1 MDIKE
6 TLYYINFSFCEK
18 QYNIMKNKLNKE
30 LVIRLLK
37 YRRILAQLKSLGFE
51 KVFSNN
57 LGDAIGVAPA
67 LVRKDFSLLVLG
79 GNKRGGYNIDYLSEQ
94 LNRILGKT
102 REQKIIIVGMGK
114 IGKAIAQYRGF
125 LQGDFEIAA
134 GFDIHPDIVGAG
146 TRIPILHND
155 LLLKYIEENSIE
167 VAILSVPEEVST
179 ECLKTLK
186 EAGIRGIL
194 NFTPVELKTTQNCII
209 HNINIG
215 VEIENLFFQVIKNGM
230 PIDLQLPEEELI
242 HDEDLSE
249 EVNQ

>member
-1 MDIKE
+1 
-6 TLYYINFSFCEK
+6 
-18 QYNIMKNKLNKE
+18 MKNRLNKE

-37 YRRILAQLKSLGFE
+37 YRRILTQLKNLGFE

-102 REQKIIIVGMGK
+102 REQKIVIVGMGK
-114 IGKAIAQYRGF
+114 IGTAIAQYKGF
-125 LQGDFEIAA
+125 LQGDFEVAA
-134 GFDIHPDIVGAG
+134 GFDIKAGLGAELTMPVLALEALPDYVAK
-146 TRIPILHND
+146 N
-155 LLLKYIEENSIE
+155 NIE
-167 VAILSVPEEVST
+167 VAILSVPEEVAT
-179 ECLKTLK
+179 ECHKFLKDSGVK
-186 EAGIRGIL
+186 GIL

-215 VEIENLFFQVIKNGM
+215 VEIENLFFQVIKNGL
-230 PIDLQLPEEELI
+230 PINLELGET
-242 HDEDLSE
+242 DDLSE
-249 EVNQ
+249 IDEEEV

>member
-1 MDIKE
+1 
-6 TLYYINFSFCEK
+6 
-18 QYNIMKNKLNKE
+18 MKNRLNKE

-37 YRRILAQLKSLGFE
+37 YRRILNQLKNLGFE

-114 IGKAIAQYRGF
+114 IGTAIAQYKGF
-125 LQGDFEIAA
+125 LQGDFEVAA
-134 GFDIHPDIVGAG
+134 GFDIRPVELPPELTMPVLALEALPAWAAQNH
-146 TRIPILHND
+146 
-155 LLLKYIEENSIE
+155 IE
-167 VAILSVPEEVST
+167 VAILSVPEDQAT
-179 ECLKTLK
+179 ECHRLLKDS
-186 EAGIRGIL
+186 GIKGIL

-215 VEIENLFFQVIKNGM
+215 VEIENLFFQVIKNG
-230 PIDLQLPEEELI
+230 LPLNLELAEEAESEEE
-242 HDEDLSE
+242 DAG
-249 EVNQ
+249 V

>member
-1 MDIKE
+1 
-6 TLYYINFSFCEK
+6 
-18 QYNIMKNKLNKE
+18 MKNRLNKE

-37 YRRILAQLKSLGFE
+37 YRRILTQLKNLGFE

-114 IGKAIAQYRGF
+114 IGTAIAQYKGF
-125 LQGDFEIAA
+125 LQGDFEVAA
-134 GFDIHPDIVGAG
+134 GFDIRTGLGVELSMPVLALDTLPDYVAKN
-146 TRIPILHND
+146 H
-155 LLLKYIEENSIE
+155 IE
-167 VAILSVPEEVST
+167 VAILSVPEEVAT
-179 ECLKTLK
+179 ECHRLLKDSGVK
-186 EAGIRGIL
+186 GIL

-215 VEIENLFFQVIKNGM
+215 VEIENLFFQVIKNGL
-230 PIDLQLPEEELI
+230 PINLELVETEGSDT
-242 HDEDLSE
+242 DEDDA
-249 EVNQ
+249 

>member
-1 MDIKE
+1 
-6 TLYYINFSFCEK
+6 
-18 QYNIMKNKLNKE
+18 MKNRLNKE

-37 YRRILAQLKSLGFE
+37 YRRILSQLKNLGFE

-114 IGKAIAQYRGF
+114 IGTAIAQYKGF
-125 LQGDFEIAA
+125 LQGDFEVAA
-134 GFDIHPDIVGAG
+134 GFDIRPV
-146 TRIPILHND
+146 D
-155 LLLKYIEENSIE
+155 LPPELVLPVLALEALPEWVAKNHIE
-167 VAILSVPEEVST
+167 VAILSVPEDQAT
-179 ECLKTLK
+179 ECQRMLKD
-186 EAGIRGIL
+186 AGIKGIL
-194 NFTPVELKTTQNCII
+194 NFTPVELKTTENCII

-215 VEIENLFFQVIKNGM
+215 VEIENLFFQVIKNG
-230 PIDLQLPEEELI
+230 LPLSLEMAEGVENEE
-242 HDEDLSE
+242 DP
-249 EVNQ
+249 EV

>member
-1 MDIKE
+1 
-6 TLYYINFSFCEK
+6 
-18 QYNIMKNKLNKE
+18 MKNRLNKE

-37 YRRILAQLKSLGFE
+37 YRRILTQLKNLGFE

-102 REQKIIIVGMGK
+102 REQKIVIVGMGK
-114 IGKAIAQYRGF
+114 IGTAIAQYKGF
-125 LQGDFEIAA
+125 LQGDFEVAA
-134 GFDIHPDIVGAG
+134 GFDIRPVELPPELTMPVLALEALPDYCEKN
-146 TRIPILHND
+146 H
-155 LLLKYIEENSIE
+155 IE
-167 VAILSVPEEVST
+167 VAILSVPEDVAT
-179 ECLKTLK
+179 ECHRMLKD
-186 EAGIRGIL
+186 AGIKGIL

-215 VEIENLFFQVIKNGM
+215 VEIENLFFQVIKNG
-230 PIDLQLPEEELI
+230 LPLHLELADGESTEAEEE
-242 HDEDLSE
+242 DL
-249 EVNQ
+249 

>member
-1 MDIKE
+1 
-6 TLYYINFSFCEK
+6 
-18 QYNIMKNKLNKE
+18 MKNRLNKE

-37 YRRILAQLKSLGFE
+37 YRRILTQLKNLGFE

-102 REQKIIIVGMGK
+102 REQRIIIVGMGK
-114 IGKAIAQYRGF
+114 IGSAIAQYKGF
-125 LQGDFEIAA
+125 LQGDFEVAA
-134 GFDIHPDIVGAG
+134 GFDIRPEAG
-146 TRIPILHND
+146 GD
-155 LLLKYIEENSIE
+155 LPMPVFSLDSLPAYVEQNHIE
-167 VAILSVPEEVST
+167 VAILSVPEEVAT
-179 ECLKTLK
+179 ECHRLLKDS
-186 EAGIRGIL
+186 GIRGVL

-215 VEIENLFFQVIKNGM
+215 VEIENLFFQVIKNG
-230 PIDLQLPEEELI
+230 LPLHLELAEADGA
-242 HDEDLSE
+242 DESPE
-249 EVNQ
+249 

>member
-1 MDIKE
+1 
-6 TLYYINFSFCEK
+6 
-18 QYNIMKNKLNKE
+18 MKNRLNKE

-37 YRRILAQLKSLGFE
+37 YRRILTQLKNLGFE

-102 REQKIIIVGMGK
+102 REQKIVIVGMGK
-114 IGKAIAQYRGF
+114 IGTAIAQYKGF
-125 LQGDFEIAA
+125 LQGEFEVAA
-134 GFDIHPDIVGAG
+134 GFDIRTGLWV
-146 TRIPILHND
+146 D
-155 LLLKYIEENSIE
+155 LPMPVLSLEALPEYVAANHIE
-167 VAILSVPEEVST
+167 VAILSVPEEVAT
-179 ECLKTLK
+179 ECHRMLKDS
-186 EAGIRGIL
+186 GIKGIL

-215 VEIENLFFQVIKNGM
+215 VEIENLFFQVIKNG
-230 PIDLQLPEEELI
+230 LPLHLEVTESGTLEEQE
-242 HDEDLSE
+242 
-249 EVNQ
+249 

>member
-1 MDIKE
+1 
-6 TLYYINFSFCEK
+6 
-18 QYNIMKNKLNKE
+18 MKNRLNKE

-37 YRRILAQLKSLGFE
+37 YRRILNQLKNLGFE

-102 REQKIIIVGMGK
+102 REQRIIIVGMGK
-114 IGKAIAQYRGF
+114 IGTAIAQYKGF
-125 LQGDFEIAA
+125 LQGDFEVAA
-134 GFDIHPDIVGAG
+134 GFDVREVELP
-146 TRIPILHND
+146 PE
-155 LLLKYIEENSIE
+155 LKMPVFELEALPAYVADNHIE
-167 VAILSVPEEVST
+167 VAILSVPEDVAT
-179 ECLKTLK
+179 ECHRLLKD
-186 EAGIRGIL
+186 AGIKGIL

-215 VEIENLFFQVIKNGM
+215 VEIENLFFQVIKNG
-230 PIDLQLPEEELI
+230 LPLNLELAEGVEEE
-242 HDEDLSE
+242 DVEA
-249 EVNQ
+249 

>member
-1 MDIKE
+1 
-6 TLYYINFSFCEK
+6 
-18 QYNIMKNKLNKE
+18 MKNRLNKE

-37 YRRILAQLKSLGFE
+37 YRRILAQLKNLGFE

-114 IGKAIAQYRGF
+114 IGTAIAQYKGF
-125 LQGDFEIAA
+125 LQGDFEVAA
-134 GFDIHPDIVGAG
+134 GFDVRPNAGAEL
-146 TRIPILHND
+146 TMPVLTLDALPPYVAEHH
-155 LLLKYIEENSIE
+155 IE
-167 VAILSVPEEVST
+167 VAILSVPEDVAT
-179 ECLKTLK
+179 ECHKLLKD
-186 EAGIRGIL
+186 AGIRGVL
-194 NFTPVELKTTQNCII
+194 NFTPVELKTTENCII

-215 VEIENLFFQVIKNGM
+215 VEIENLFFQVIKNG
-230 PIDLQLPEEELI
+230 LPLHLELAGNAELSLTDEEET
-242 HDEDLSE
+242 
-249 EVNQ
+249 

>member
-1 MDIKE
+1 
-6 TLYYINFSFCEK
+6 
-18 QYNIMKNKLNKE
+18 MKNRLNKE

-37 YRRILAQLKSLGFE
+37 YRRILNQLKNLGFE

-102 REQKIIIVGMGK
+102 REQKIVIVGMGK
-114 IGKAIAQYRGF
+114 IGTAIAQYKGF
-125 LQGDFEIAA
+125 LQGDFEVAA
-134 GFDIHPDIVGAG
+134 GFDIRPV
-146 TRIPILHND
+146 D
-155 LLLKYIEENSIE
+155 LTSELATPVLAMDVLPEYIAANHIE
-167 VAILSVPEEVST
+167 VAILSVPEEVAT
-179 ECLKTLK
+179 ECHRLLKD
-186 EAGIRGIL
+186 AGIKGLL

-215 VEIENLFFQVIKNGM
+215 VEIENLFFQVIKNG
-230 PIDLQLPEEELI
+230 LPLHLELGDADESEG
-242 HDEDLSE
+242 DEDGPE
-249 EVNQ
+249 

>member
-1 MDIKE
+1 
-6 TLYYINFSFCEK
+6 
-18 QYNIMKNKLNKE
+18 MKNRLNKE

-37 YRRILAQLKSLGFE
+37 YRRILNQLKNLGFE

-114 IGKAIAQYRGF
+114 IGTAIAQYKGF
-125 LQGDFEIAA
+125 LQGDFEVAA
-134 GFDIHPDIVGAG
+134 GFDVRDVELP
-146 TRIPILHND
+146 PE
-155 LLLKYIEENSIE
+155 LKLPLFSLDALPSYVAENNIE
-167 VAILSVPEEVST
+167 VAILSVPEDVAT
-179 ECLKTLK
+179 ECHRMLKD
-186 EAGIRGIL
+186 AGVKGIL

-215 VEIENLFFQVIKNGM
+215 VEIENLFFQVIKNG
-230 PIDLQLPEEELI
+230 LPLNLELAEAIEGDEESAE
-242 HDEDLSE
+242 
-249 EVNQ
+249 

>member
-1 MDIKE
+1 
-6 TLYYINFSFCEK
+6 
-18 QYNIMKNKLNKE
+18 MKNRLNKE

-37 YRRILAQLKSLGFE
+37 YRRILTQLKNLGFE

-102 REQKIIIVGMGK
+102 REQKIVIVGMGK
-114 IGKAIAQYRGF
+114 IGSAIAQYKGF
-125 LQGDFEIAA
+125 LQGDFEVAA
-134 GFDIHPDIVGAG
+134 GFDIRPEVGEGLPMPVLA
-146 TRIPILHND
+146 LE
-155 LLLKYIEENSIE
+155 LLPEYVAEHHIE
-167 VAILSVPEEVST
+167 VAILSVPEDVAT
-179 ECLKTLK
+179 ECHRMLKDS
-186 EAGIRGIL
+186 GIRGIL

-215 VEIENLFFQVIKNGM
+215 VEIENLFFQVIKNG
-230 PIDLQLPEEELI
+230 LPLHLELAEADGD
-242 HDEDLSE
+242 DESPE
-249 EVNQ
+249 

>member
-1 MDIKE
+1 
-6 TLYYINFSFCEK
+6 
-18 QYNIMKNKLNKE
+18 MKNRLNKE

-37 YRRILAQLKSLGFE
+37 YRRILNQLKNLGFE

-102 REQKIIIVGMGK
+102 REQKIVIVGMGK
-114 IGKAIAQYRGF
+114 IGTAIAQYKGF
-125 LQGDFEIAA
+125 LQGDFEVAA
-134 GFDIHPDIVGAG
+134 GFDVRDVELP
-146 TRIPILHND
+146 PELKLPLFD
-155 LLLKYIEENSIE
+155 LEALPTYVAENNIE
-167 VAILSVPEEVST
+167 VAILSVPEEVAT
-179 ECLKTLK
+179 ECHRMLKD
-186 EAGIRGIL
+186 AGIKGIL

-215 VEIENLFFQVIKNGM
+215 VEIENLFFQVIKNGL
-230 PIDLQLPEEELI
+230 PLQLELAEAVEDGADPE
-242 HDEDLSE
+242 
-249 EVNQ
+249 

>member
-1 MDIKE
+1 
-6 TLYYINFSFCEK
+6 
-18 QYNIMKNKLNKE
+18 MKNRLNKE

-37 YRRILAQLKSLGFE
+37 YRRILNQLKNLGFE

-114 IGKAIAQYRGF
+114 IGTAIAQYKGF
-125 LQGDFEIAA
+125 LQGDFEVVA
-134 GFDIHPDIVGAG
+134 GFDIRPVKLPDELV
-146 TRIPILHND
+146 IPVLGLED
-155 LLLKYIEENSIE
+155 LPVWVSQNQVE
-167 VAILSVPEEVST
+167 VAILSVPEDQAT
-179 ECLKTLK
+179 ECHRLLK
-186 EAGIRGIL
+186 EAGIKGVL
-194 NFTPVELKTTQNCII
+194 NFTPVELKTSENCII

-215 VEIENLFFQVIKNGM
+215 VEIENLFFQVIKSG
-230 PIDLQLPEEELI
+230 LPLNLELAEVPEAEEEA
-242 HDEDLSE
+242 EG
-249 EVNQ
+249 

>member
-1 MDIKE
+1 
-6 TLYYINFSFCEK
+6 
-18 QYNIMKNKLNKE
+18 MKNRLNKE

-37 YRRILAQLKSLGFE
+37 YRRILTQLKNLGFE

-79 GNKRGGYNIDYLSEQ
+79 GNRRGGYNIDYLSEQ

-114 IGKAIAQYRGF
+114 IGTAIAQYKGF
-125 LQGDFEIAA
+125 LQGDFEVAA
-134 GFDIHPDIVGAG
+134 GFDIRPGLGAELSMPVLPLE
-146 TRIPILHND
+146 TLPEYAATNH
-155 LLLKYIEENSIE
+155 IE
-167 VAILSVPEEVST
+167 VAILSVPEDVAT
-179 ECLKTLK
+179 ECHRMLKD
-186 EAGIRGIL
+186 AGIKGVL

-215 VEIENLFFQVIKNGM
+215 VEIENLFFQVIKNGL
-230 PIDLQLPEEELI
+230 PLNLELAESGDLEEQE
-242 HDEDLSE
+242 
-249 EVNQ
+249 

>member
-1 MDIKE
+1 
-6 TLYYINFSFCEK
+6 
-18 QYNIMKNKLNKE
+18 MKNRLNKE

-37 YRRILAQLKSLGFE
+37 YRRILNQLKNLGFE

-102 REQKIIIVGMGK
+102 REQKIVIVGMGK
-114 IGKAIAQYRGF
+114 IGTAIAQYKGF
-125 LQGDFEIAA
+125 LQGDFEVAA
-134 GFDIHPDIVGAG
+134 GFDIRPIDLPAG
-146 TRIPILHND
+146 LDLPVLPLEDLAAYTSTHN
-155 LLLKYIEENSIE
+155 IE
-167 VAILSVPEEVST
+167 VAILSVPEEVAT
-179 ECLKTLK
+179 ECHRLLKD
-186 EAGIRGIL
+186 AGIKGIL

-215 VEIENLFFQVIKNGM
+215 VEIENLFFQVIKNGL
-230 PIDLQLPEEELI
+230 PLQLELAEGALEGEAD
-242 HDEDLSE
+242 DE
-249 EVNQ
+249 V

>member
-1 MDIKE
+1 
-6 TLYYINFSFCEK
+6 
-18 QYNIMKNKLNKE
+18 MKNRLNKE

-37 YRRILAQLKSLGFE
+37 YRRILNQLKNLGFE

-114 IGKAIAQYRGF
+114 IGTAIAQYKGF
-125 LQGDFEIAA
+125 LQGDFEVAA
-134 GFDIHPDIVGAG
+134 GFDVRTI
-146 TRIPILHND
+146 D
-155 LLLKYIEENSIE
+155 LPPELTLPVLPLETLGDYVTKNHIE
-167 VAILSVPEEVST
+167 VAILSVPEDVAT
-179 ECLKTLK
+179 ECHRLLKD
-186 EAGIRGIL
+186 AGVKGIL

-215 VEIENLFFQVIKNGM
+215 VEIENLFFQVIKNG
-230 PIDLQLPEEELI
+230 LPLNLELAEVPEDEEDTEA
-242 HDEDLSE
+242 
-249 EVNQ
+249 

>member
-1 MDIKE
+1 
-6 TLYYINFSFCEK
+6 
-18 QYNIMKNKLNKE
+18 MKDRLNKE

-37 YRRILAQLKSLGFE
+37 YRRILNQLKNLGFE

-114 IGKAIAQYRGF
+114 IGTAIAQYKGF
-125 LQGDFEIAA
+125 LQGDFEVAA
-134 GFDIHPDIVGAG
+134 GFDVRTMELPSDLILPLLNLDQLPDYVA
-146 TRIPILHND
+146 TNH
-155 LLLKYIEENSIE
+155 IE
-167 VAILSVPEEVST
+167 VAILSVPEDQAA
-179 ECLKTLK
+179 ECHRLLKD
-186 EAGIRGIL
+186 AGIRGIL
-194 NFTPVELKTTQNCII
+194 NFTPVELKTTPNCII

-215 VEIENLFFQVIKNGM
+215 VEIENLFFQVIKNG
-230 PIDLQLPEEELI
+230 LPPNLELAEVV
-242 HDEDLSE
+242 DTEDDSD
-249 EVNQ
+249 